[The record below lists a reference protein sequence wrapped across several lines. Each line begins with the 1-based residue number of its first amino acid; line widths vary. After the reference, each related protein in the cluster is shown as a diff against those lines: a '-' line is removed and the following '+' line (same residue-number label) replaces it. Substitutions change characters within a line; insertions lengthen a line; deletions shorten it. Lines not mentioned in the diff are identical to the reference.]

1 MRSYKQEDWTHLINA
16 PVEIRKLGQ
25 TIRIG
30 VVDNFMPDSSALWIA
45 AEGIQP
51 RQIFEA
57 AHDYEVWVVPQEL
70 SGKIMYRMASNL
82 LLR

>member
-16 PVEIRKLGQ
+16 LVEIRQHGQ
-25 TIRIG
+25 TLRAG
-30 VVDNFMPDSSALWIA
+30 VMDNVMSDSSALWIA
-45 AEGIQP
+45 ADGIQP

-70 SGKIMYRMASNL
+70 SGKITYRMASEL
-82 LLR
+82 LFR